1 MSQSLA
7 NILVH
12 IIFST
17 KNRYPFFADRDI
29 RSEMHAYL
37 GGTCNNLDCSVLIVG
52 GISDHVHILSRLSR
66 NISASKLIGE
76 IKRESSKWIKTKGG
90 ILKKFGWQ
98 NGYGA
103 FSVGKSEVEKVRA
116 YILNQEEHHRKR
128 NFQDE
133 FRLFFKGYKVE
144 YDERYVW
151 D

>member
-7 NILVH
+7 NLLVH

-17 KNRYPFFADRDI
+17 KNRYPFFANRDI

-37 GGTCNNLDCSVLIVG
+37 GGTCNNLDCLVLIVG
-52 GISDHVHILSRLSR
+52 GISDHVHILSKLSK
-66 NISASKLIGE
+66 NISVAKLIGE
-76 IKRESSKWIKTKGG
+76 IKRESSKWIKTKGR
-90 ILKKFGWQ
+90 ILEKFAWQ

-133 FRLFFKGYKVE
+133 FRQFLKGYE
-144 YDERYVW
+144 IGYDERYVW